1 MDAATLRRQLVEV
14 DGETWAKLG
23 TFFSS
28 YVSDDELERWIE
40 YQKKTHFQ
48 DHEGMDQIQ
57 FSSMLLYFLENVFKN
72 AERYSRIPEALR
84 RFCESSDEDLIK
96 FGIKL
101 SSALRA
107 HENLVK
113 ILEFVSEIDHQNK
126 PSCSS
131 CGCIELINN
140 IENLKKIS

>member
-1 MDAATLRRQLVEV
+1 VDAVTLRRQLFEV
-14 DGETWAKLG
+14 DGETWANLG

-96 FGIKL
+96 LGIKL

-126 PSCSS
+126 LSCSS
-131 CGCIELINN
+131 CARAT
-140 IENLKKIS
+140 LKT

>member
-1 MDAATLRRQLVEV
+1 VDAVTLRKQLVEV
-14 DGETWAKLG
+14 DDETWAKLG

-28 YVSDDELERWIE
+28 YVSDDELERWIK
-40 YQKKTHFQ
+40 YQKNIQLQ
-48 DHEGMDQIQ
+48 DHQDMDRMQ
-57 FSSMLLYFLENVFKN
+57 FGSMLMYFLENVFKN
-72 AERYSRIPEALR
+72 AERYSRIPEVLK

-96 FGIKL
+96 LGVKL

-113 ILEFVSEIDHQNK
+113 ILEFVSEIDHQNT

>member
-1 MDAATLRRQLVEV
+1 MDAITLRRQLVEL

-23 TFFSS
+23 AFFSS
-28 YVSDDELERWIE
+28 YVSDDELERWID
-40 YQKKTHFQ
+40 YQKNTQFQ
-48 DHEGMDQIQ
+48 DYEDMDQMQ
-57 FSSMLLYFLENVFKN
+57 FGSMLMYFLENVFKN
-72 AERYSRIPEALR
+72 AERYSRIPETLR
-84 RFCESSDEDLIK
+84 KFCESSDESLIK
-96 FGIKL
+96 LGVKL

-107 HENLVK
+107 HENLEK
-113 ILEFVSEIDHQNK
+113 ILKFVSEIDHQNK

>member
-1 MDAATLRRQLVEV
+1 VDAITLRRQLFEV

-23 TFFSS
+23 AFFSS

-40 YQKKTHFQ
+40 YQKNVQFQ
-48 DHEGMDQIQ
+48 DHEDMDRMQ
-57 FSSMLLYFLENVFKN
+57 FGYMLMYFLESVFKN
-72 AERYSRIPEALR
+72 AERYSRLPEVLR
-84 RFCESSDEDLIK
+84 KFCESSDEDLIK
-96 FGIKL
+96 LGIKL

-107 HENLVK
+107 HEDLVK
-113 ILEFVSEIDHQNK
+113 ILEFVSEIHHQTK

-140 IENLKKIS
+140 IENLKIS